1 MSYNI
6 VIGGERWIIAGT
18 LFVRFTG
25 FLLVLVKCICL
36 LILLLKT
43 CWPGS
48 LGWRIVMLFS
58 LEIAKLLQ
66 AVVIE
71 RDKYHALDDV
81 EYDILDEVAIG
92 LYHAFENARKLEDS

>member
-1 MSYNI
+1 
-6 VIGGERWIIAGT
+6 
-18 LFVRFTG
+18 
-25 FLLVLVKCICL
+25 
-36 LILLLKT
+36 
-43 CWPGS
+43 
-48 LGWRIVMLFS
+48 MLFS